1 MNRIFPLGYYTL
13 RGTALQEPQY
23 LEALST
29 ECKSPFGPQ
38 STPCAFLG
46 EGTPSLIPS
55 PSHAWISLLTL
66 KIPSWILHT
75 PAAAMGSLSNSL
87 PTRSLRWQRICTVF
101 TFQLSLSQCTRSSW
115 SISQGLWSQALL
127 QTWTPNFS
135 EPSWE
140 RKGAPWRACLP
151 QPALHPSAFSPH
163 TNFTL
168 LPSQPQSYSQPF
180 QCLRGLLS
188 SSHP

>member
-46 EGTPSLIPS
+46 EGTPTYPLSLSCLNLS
-55 PSHAWISLLTL
+55 PDFKNPLLNPTH
-66 KIPSWILHT
+66 SYSC
-75 PAAAMGSLSNSL
+75 MSSLSNSL
-87 PTRSLRWQRICTVF
+87 PTKSLRWQRICTAF
-101 TFQLSLSQCTRSSW
+101 TSQLSLSQFTRSSW

-140 RKGAPWRACLP
+140 CKSAPWQARLP
-151 QPALHPSAFSPH
+151 QPALHPFSPFSPYQFHTPPFPAPILRSAFSEP
-163 TNFTL
+163 
-168 LPSQPQSYSQPF
+168 
-180 QCLRGLLS
+180 
-188 SSHP
+188 